1 MGAVT
6 DNGTGDYVVAF
17 DTAFTDTNYWCTGYA
32 RCTDTVGSVQTGVMS
47 SGSDGAKTTS
57 TFQVKGFSVGGG
69 SAGANQDNTEIGMMF
84 WGDYA

>member
-6 DNGTGDYVVAF
+6 DNGVGNYVVAL
-17 DTAFTDTNYWCTGYA
+17 DTAFADTNYWCAGYA

-57 TFQVKGFSVGGG
+57 TFQVKGFTVGGG